1 MLKASAEQLFTRYC
15 ENGSL
20 HSISKNFGKFPENL
34 VGIYMSQVLHG
45 LLYLHE
51 QGVIH
56 RDIKGAN
63 ILTTKQ
69 GLVKL
74 ADFGVATR
82 TTTFHESSVVGTPYW
97 MAPEVIE
104 LSGATTASD
113 IWSLGC
119 TVIELLD
126 GKPPYH
132 KLQPMHA
139 LFRIVNDDHPPLPEG
154 ASPVRQISRKDQRA
168 RKLICWQIVRDFLM
182 QCFQKDPNLRVSARK
197 LLKHPWIVNAKRSD
211 AVVPKKPT
219 EYDEA
224 VKSVQQWNEALK
236 SPNAGSLRRSSRPMS
251 SSPIPGR
258 RENNHPA
265 VTPVRGP
272 LNLAK
277 PRVNTEQFRS
287 PNNTADD
294 NWDDDFAS
302 AISPSALQLPHLRPH
317 DNFGGLLSSEKLKA
331 FASFETVT
339 EEANWDDN
347 FEGDLTVKN
356 PLQLAESDSLDT
368 IRPYNPRRPN
378 ISQPKLT
385 SSNTSPPFKIL
396 PIVSRRVLAAPA
408 VHQKQSPAK
417 AKVVLPSTAKSYT
430 ESSEEAFSD
439 LIGSN
444 TASEVEFVKNKV

>member
-1 MLKASAEQLFTRYC
+1 
-15 ENGSL
+15 
-20 HSISKNFGKFPENL
+20 
-34 VGIYMSQVLHG
+34 
-45 LLYLHE
+45 
-51 QGVIH
+51 
-56 RDIKGAN
+56 
-63 ILTTKQ
+63 
-69 GLVKL
+69 
-74 ADFGVATR
+74 
-82 TTTFHESSVVGTPYW
+82 
-97 MAPEVIE
+97 
-104 LSGATTASD
+104 
-113 IWSLGC
+113 
-119 TVIELLD
+119 
-126 GKPPYH
+126 
-132 KLQPMHA
+132 
-139 LFRIVNDDHPPLPEG
+139 
-154 ASPVRQISRKDQRA
+154 
-168 RKLICWQIVRDFLM
+168 M

-236 SPNAGSLRRSSRPMS
+236 SPNAGSLRRTSRPMS

-258 RENNHPA
+258 RETAHPA

-347 FEGDLTVKN
+347 FEGDLTVKS
-356 PLQLAESDSLDT
+356 PPQLTESDPLDT

-378 ISQPKLT
+378 TSQHRVTNLNK
-385 SSNTSPPFKIL
+385 SSPLKVSPV
-396 PIVSRRVLAAPA
+396 VSRRAMAAPA
-408 VHQKQSPAK
+408 VHQKQSLAK
-417 AKVVLPSTAKSYT
+417 SKVVLPTPKSYT
-430 ESSEEAFSD
+430 ESSEDDFSD
-439 LIGSN
+439 LIAHESAFEGGI
-444 TASEVEFVKNKV
+444 AKNKVGHTVVHWIIQTC